1 MNSHPDSGDRLES
14 GSWVKPWRS
23 TRPSAAV
30 CKYINGSVTE
40 WQSARLLTEGSPQG
54 DGVSI
59 TPASATATKG
69 QKMECRSGHGRE
81 DCTCPDEEKAATE
94 NRALVTVFLVC
105 AALIGLA
112 AVIWG
117 VLP

>member
-1 MNSHPDSGDRLES
+1 
-14 GSWVKPWRS
+14 
-23 TRPSAAV
+23 
-30 CKYINGSVTE
+30 
-40 WQSARLLTEGSPQG
+40 
-54 DGVSI
+54 
-59 TPASATATKG
+59 
-69 QKMECRSGHGRE
+69 MECRSGHGRE